1 MRTLAL
7 LLAAL
12 VAGALTGVATV
23 FLHQQWWWLVLA
35 LLTGLLALVALPTRT
50 PRVAW
55 ALASGLAVLMGAVP
69 RPEGDY
75 LVPANAAGWTV
86 LIGAVASLLVALVLP
101 DRRRERTTPVTPGG
115 IDDPE
120 SVRPPT

>member
-1 MRTLAL
+1 MRTLLL

-12 VAGALTGVATV
+12 VAGGLTGVAAV
-23 FLHQQWWWLVLA
+23 VLHQQWWWLATA
-35 LLTGLLALVALPTRT
+35 LLTGLLVLLALPTRT
-50 PRVAW
+50 PRVGW
-55 ALASGLAVLMGAVP
+55 SLASGLMVLGGAVA

-75 LVPANAAGWTV
+75 LVPANAAGWTL
-86 LIGAVASLLVALVLP
+86 LIGAVVSLLVALALP
-101 DRRRERTTPVTPGG
+101 DRRGEPHAAVTPGG